1 MHHDVKRETERASRR
16 ERERERERERVGVR
30 ADNHERRARRE
41 LAKGTGGKARI
52 ESKTQVC

>member
-1 MHHDVKRETERASRR
+1 M
-16 ERERERERERVGVR
+16 R

-52 ESKTQVC
+52 ESKTQAGVLTYLRLGDRS